1 MLSAKG
7 AVASCTPIGT
17 PSASPVET
25 ATSAVFDDASDFARS
40 LSGVKRTWVGALQ
53 MSAFD
58 PKRTSGLT
66 SNFRSRRVP
75 FLSRLVSEQA
85 VPPSRFA
92 QSRARFVKKSRN
104 ETWRAL
110 LQRPQPVV
118 FIPRGMNLKG
128 CHRLFQIP
136 RQIAR
141 AFGLHMRLL

>member
-1 MLSAKG
+1 M
-7 AVASCTPIGT
+7 
-17 PSASPVET
+17 SPFGGK
-25 ATSAVFDDASDFARS
+25 ADMALCGNS
-40 LSGVKRTWVGALQ
+40 LSRLLLGVKRTWLVAAH

-58 PKRTSGLT
+58 PKRTLGLT

-85 VPPSRFA
+85 VSPSRFA

-118 FIPRGMNLKG
+118 FIPRG
-128 CHRLFQIP
+128 
-136 RQIAR
+136 
-141 AFGLHMRLL
+141 